1 MQILIQ
7 SLVDETKS
15 NKELQQVALNKY
27 GVFIS
32 IEEIKNFYV
41 DKHEQENKSFNN
53 LMLWKYGAKLHWS

>member
-15 NKELQQVALNKY
+15 NKELQQLALTKY

-32 IEEIKNFYV
+32 IDEIKNFYTN
-41 DKHEQENKSFNN
+41 KHEQENKSFNN
-53 LMLWKYGAKLHWS
+53 LMLWRYGQRLHWS